1 MLKSSFPPTWSST
14 SRAPGLGV
22 PSSTLAAP
30 NPSRNGGTHHT
41 KPAGDVVHQPVDRL
55 KEGVKHHVAVGEGI
69 VEQGAEAE
77 APVVPQLPRLPH
89 QLKAPPPAQAQALEE
104 QAHRRC
110 QHPLP
115 APHPCCA
122 APAGNGLAVGRPPCC
137 RCTSGCPLPGVLM
150 CSCRQVPACAAGQ
163 RSPSPC
169 TGCRAEAGGAEPKLE
184 AVLPR
189 SRAPCVQRGAQGSRA
204 TAPDLKCS
212 PLPSRLSQRG
222 GGWGGDTESL
232 TQRKPEN
239 VRALGALSPFQ
250 GRECSKT
257 TGGSLISLS

>member
-1 MLKSSFPPTWSST
+1 
-14 SRAPGLGV
+14 
-22 PSSTLAAP
+22 
-30 NPSRNGGTHHT
+30 
-41 KPAGDVVHQPVDRL
+41 
-55 KEGVKHHVAVGEGI
+55 
-69 VEQGAEAE
+69 
-77 APVVPQLPRLPH
+77 
-89 QLKAPPPAQAQALEE
+89 
-104 QAHRRC
+104 
-110 QHPLP
+110 
-115 APHPCCA
+115 
-122 APAGNGLAVGRPPCC
+122 
-137 RCTSGCPLPGVLM
+137 M
-150 CSCRQVPACAAGQ
+150 CSSRQLPACAAGQ

-257 TGGSLISLS
+257 TGGSLISLSELIQGARTVRVPSPHTQKAASGCRFPLPQPPDQAAEAITHTYPNLTALHRVPAPSLPLPWILPGQGHASVRAAPGRGAATQAAKERTSKHSSSHWASYPAQGPCREQGGTRAGPETRQTIRWVGAPRPRRRRGHQY